1 MVREMMDKAVLYQ
14 PEDLHYK
21 PTMPGQGFDERQN
34 TFILMWN
41 PAISSI
47 KLDTHNESIK
57 YMFTDKFDWSIC
69 DYAKAKCGDRFYLVR
84 CGEGNTGIVM
94 SGVFDSHPYKAGD
107 WSGRGRT
114 VYYVDMIPNLIL
126 NPDKA
131 PMITTEQ
138 LLKAIPTFDW
148 TGGRSGRLLPKE
160 DAKILESLWQQFIE
174 TNEAKID
181 GITMNAIKL
190 YN

>member
-1 MVREMMDKAVLYQ
+1 MSVQ
-14 PEDLHYK
+14 
-21 PTMPGQGFDERQN
+21 ERLRQITECFN
-34 TFILMWN
+34 
-41 PAISSI
+41 
-47 KLDTHNESIK
+47 
-57 YMFTDKFDWSIC
+57 WSIS

-84 CGEGNTGIVM
+84 CGEGNIGIVM

-148 TGGRSGRLLPKE
+148 TGGRSGRLLSLQE
-160 DAKILESLWQQFIE
+160 AQALESLWQKYF
-174 TNEAKID
+174 NENADKAA

>member
-1 MVREMMDKAVLYQ
+1 
-14 PEDLHYK
+14 
-21 PTMPGQGFDERQN
+21 
-34 TFILMWN
+34 
-41 PAISSI
+41 
-47 KLDTHNESIK
+47 
-57 YMFTDKFDWSIC
+57 
-69 DYAKAKCGDRFYLVR
+69 
-84 CGEGNTGIVM
+84 M

-148 TGGRSGRLLPKE
+148 TGGRSGRLLSLQE
-160 DAKILESLWQQFIE
+160 AQALESLWQKYF
-174 TNEAKID
+174 NENADKAA